1 MAGDESASFVEE
13 PFGDREKANVG
24 FRESAS
30 VSNAAGLPNYIPVV
44 LSEPV
49 EKPVSVSFILWNA
62 DTGEEMGR
70 GVLGFDLY
78 QVEKDLYIGEGG
90 INVLAELT
98 AGRGIHTG
106 EQLTHLQMA
115 GKTEPKGGT
124 SP

>member
-13 PFGDREKANVG
+13 PFGDRAKAAVE

-44 LSEPV
+44 LSEPA
-49 EKPVSVSFILWNA
+49 ERPVSVSYMLWNA

-70 GVLGFDLY
+70 GVLDFDPY
-78 QVEKDLYIGEGG
+78 QCEKDLYIGEGG